1 MCCRLEINERTL
13 MKARQCW
20 SIMAGK
26 AERKLAQIQA
36 DIVRANKLLETLESS
51 QQRLQFLYEE
61 YRLQGANA
69 AQLSH
74 GMQDA
79 MNQRQFMAQLAT
91 LSQRVAQDI
100 EKAKAALASLR
111 QQQAGAEIERL
122 KMQTLDEKEVLA
134 FEGRMRRREQRSMD
148 ELGVSQF
155 NRIGLA

>member
-1 MCCRLEINERTL
+1 

-26 AERKLAQIQA
+26 AERRLAQIQA
-36 DIVRANKLLETLESS
+36 DIVRANKLLETLEAS

-100 EKAKAALASLR
+100 EKAKAAQASLR

-134 FEGRMRRREQRSMD
+134 FEGRMRKREQRSMD

>member
-1 MCCRLEINERTL
+1 

-26 AERKLAQIQA
+26 AERRLAQIQA
-36 DIVRANKLLETLESS
+36 DIGRANKLLETLEAS

-100 EKAKAALASLR
+100 EKAKAAQASLR

>member
-1 MCCRLEINERTL
+1 

-26 AERKLAQIQA
+26 AERRLAQIQA
-36 DIVRANKLLETLESS
+36 DIARANKLLETLEAS

-111 QQQAGAEIERL
+111 QQQVRAEIERL
-122 KMQTLDEKEVLA
+122 KMQTLDEQEVLA
-134 FEGRMRRREQRSMD
+134 FEVRTRRREQRSMD

>member
-1 MCCRLEINERTL
+1 

-26 AERKLAQIQA
+26 AERRLAQIQA
-36 DIVRANKLLETLESS
+36 DIARANKLLETLEAS

-100 EKAKAALASLR
+100 EKAKAALAGLR
-111 QQQAGAEIERL
+111 QQQVRAEIERL

-134 FEGRMRRREQRSMD
+134 FEGQMRKREQRSMD

>member
-1 MCCRLEINERTL
+1 

-26 AERKLAQIQA
+26 AERRLAQIQA
-36 DIVRANKLLETLESS
+36 DTGRANQLLETLEAS
-51 QQRLQFLYEE
+51 QQRLEFLYEE

-111 QQQAGAEIERL
+111 QQQARTEIERL
-122 KMQTLDEKEVLA
+122 KMQTLDEQEVHA
-134 FEGRMRRREQRSMD
+134 FEVRTRRREQRTMD

>member
-1 MCCRLEINERTL
+1 

-26 AERKLAQIQA
+26 AERRLAQIQA
-36 DIVRANKLLETLESS
+36 DIGRANKLLETLEAS

-91 LSQRVAQDI
+91 LSQRVVQDI
-100 EKAKAALASLR
+100 EKAEAALASLR
-111 QQQAGAEIERL
+111 QQQAPTEIERL
-122 KMQTLDEKEVLA
+122 KMQTLDEQEVLA
-134 FEGRMRRREQRSMD
+134 FEVRTRRREQRSMD

>member
-1 MCCRLEINERTL
+1 

>member
-1 MCCRLEINERTL
+1 

-26 AERKLAQIQA
+26 AERRLAQIQA
-36 DIVRANKLLETLESS
+36 DIVRANKLLETLEAS

>member
-1 MCCRLEINERTL
+1 

-26 AERKLAQIQA
+26 AERRLAQIQA
-36 DIVRANKLLETLESS
+36 DIGRANKLLETLEAS

-91 LSQRVAQDI
+91 LSQRVVQDI
-100 EKAKAALASLR
+100 EKAEAALASLR
-111 QQQAGAEIERL
+111 QQQARTEIERL
-122 KMQTLDEKEVLA
+122 KMQTLDEQEVHA
-134 FEGRMRRREQRSMD
+134 FEVRTRRREQRSMD

>member
-1 MCCRLEINERTL
+1 

-26 AERKLAQIQA
+26 AERRLAQIQA
-36 DIVRANKLLETLESS
+36 DIGRANQLLETLEASR
-51 QQRLQFLYEE
+51 QRLEFLYEE